1 MIQKEIYHFV
11 AGLTTS
17 IHRSCR
23 PLEKLTFCTVCIS
36 DSAEGPMGTTCFCTS
51 SLCNT
56 ATRSTVSGIVIT
68 MIFGLTI
75 TMITSVALM

>member
-1 MIQKEIYHFV
+1 MIQNEIYHFV
-11 AGLTTS
+11 AGNTKSIARLCTS
-17 IHRSCR
+17 GTIASCTR
-23 PLEKLTFCTVCIS
+23 CTS
-36 DSAEGPMGTTCFCTS
+36 DSAEVPEGVGCTCTS

-56 ATRSTVSGIVIT
+56 ATRNTVSGIVIT